1 MNERGDDS
9 QQILGAVA
17 EAFSSDSE
25 VTSGGKGFGSTGLKV
40 NGKLFALVS
49 SRGEFV
55 VKLPKQRVHE
65 LVTAGAGQYFD
76 AGRGRPMK
84 EWLAIEPARGG
95 DFVSLA
101 EEARRYVR
109 GIQG

>member
-25 VTSGGKGFGSTGLKV
+25 VTSGGKGFGSSGLKV
-40 NGKLFALVS
+40 NGKLVALVS
-49 SRGEFV
+49 SRGELV

-65 LVTAGAGQYFD
+65 LVTAGARQEL
-76 AGRGRPMK
+76 RGR
-84 EWLAIEPARGG
+84 RGRAVEEG
-95 DFVSLA
+95 AGCPHRPGRRVRSL
-101 EEARRYVR
+101 
-109 GIQG
+109 